1 VKNWRFAITR
11 RYFGYLAMAIV
22 FAIGCWFL
30 SQWQFARLA
39 EARVE
44 VNRLSENY
52 SREAVPL
59 ASVLPTLDG
68 FDADD
73 KWVPVEMTG
82 TYLVDQQTLV
92 RNRPYGGNPGF
103 EVLVPLQLADDS
115 VFIVDRGWVPSGD
128 EQDYPDAIPVA
139 PSGEVTV
146 VARLKASEPE
156 LAGRSAPAGQ
166 IATIELPALAATLGG
181 DMYTGAYGLLA
192 TETPAPADRPLAA
205 AQPEEDEGPHLSYA
219 LQWLLFALFGFG
231 GLGYALRTEFRIR
244 NAEDPEEK
252 IRAEKRRVKDAKRAR
267 TDAEI
272 EDALLDA

>member
-1 VKNWRFAITR
+1 MKNWRFAITR

-22 FAIGCWFL
+22 FAIACWFL

-44 VNRLSENY
+44 VNRLSANY
-52 SREAVPL
+52 EREPVPL
-59 ASVLPTLDG
+59 ASVLPDLDS

-73 KWVPVEMTG
+73 KWIPVEMTG
-82 TYLVDQQTLV
+82 TYLTDQQTLV

-103 EVLVPLQLADDS
+103 EVLTPLQLPDDT

-128 EQDYPDAIPVA
+128 EQDYPDDIPAA
-139 PSGEVTV
+139 PVGEVTV
-146 VARLKASEPE
+146 VARLKASEPQ

-166 IATIELPALAATLGG
+166 IATIQLPALAETLGG
-181 DMYTGAYGLLA
+181 EMFTGAYGLMA
-192 TETPAPADRPLAA
+192 SESPAPATRPLAA

-231 GLGYALRTEFRIR
+231 GLAYALRTEFRIR
-244 NAEDPEEK
+244 NADDPDER
-252 IRAEKRRVKDAKRAR
+252 IRAEKRRVKDSKRAR